1 VDLYPQFN
9 LRFLSFSG
17 CEISAAKSLHSELTL
32 TVTAV
37 KIGDLCAAKGDS
49 SEHIPRV

>member
-1 VDLYPQFN
+1 MSPQLH
-9 LRFLSFSG
+9 LRFLSSSG
-17 CEISAAKSLHSELTL
+17 SEISAAKSLHSELTL